1 MKQDPIVITAILK
14 AKSGREDEL
23 FEALKEVIEPSRTE
37 AGCLQYDLHRSTD
50 DPSVFVFYE
59 RWKDEDAVQDH
70 VASEHY
76 QAYRERGEELVES
89 REVYKL
95 RLV

>member
-1 MKQDPIVITAILK
+1 MEQPIVITAVLK
-14 AKSGREDEL
+14 SKPGREQEL
-23 FEALKEVIEPSRTE
+23 FQALKEVIEPSREE
-37 AGCLQYDLHRSTD
+37 AGCLQYDLHQSSEDQR
-50 DPSVFVFYE
+50 VFVFYE
-59 RWKDEDAVQDH
+59 RWKDEEAVQDH

-95 RLV
+95 GLV